1 MLRIRQ
7 SKKETHLCAPGS
19 LHSSKLVRRQ
29 IINKINKIGGMLD
42 GDKEKT
48 EKIGKKIQC
57 IECMLEARRLT
68 E

>member
-1 MLRIRQ
+1 
-7 SKKETHLCAPGS
+7 
-19 LHSSKLVRRQ
+19 
-29 IINKINKIGGMLD
+29 MLD

-48 EKIGKKIQC
+48 EKIGKKIRC